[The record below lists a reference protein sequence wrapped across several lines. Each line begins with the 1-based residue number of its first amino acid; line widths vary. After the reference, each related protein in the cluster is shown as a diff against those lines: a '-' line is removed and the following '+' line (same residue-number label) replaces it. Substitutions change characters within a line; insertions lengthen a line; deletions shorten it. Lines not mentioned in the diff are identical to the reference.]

1 MKKVVLTSESDA
13 IPILRQELMRRTQYF
28 WKTKDGTE
36 IPVQEMSDQH
46 LINTINMLER
56 NQHLSELAAE
66 YSSYL
71 WDLD

>member
-1 MKKVVLTSESDA
+1 MKKVVLTDNSEA
-13 IPILRQELMRRTQYF
+13 LYILKQELMRRTQYV

-36 IPVQEMSDQH
+36 IPIQQMSDKH
-46 LINTINMLER
+46 LMNTINMLER